1 MSHGITI
8 RTISILL
15 LILLLFCVLCRKG
28 VSEIN
33 ESESNVSSYP
43 QRIVVFPLF
52 AEEILLDLIGP
63 ERIVYIGHQYIEG
76 GEDYSPTMK
85 LAKLIPG
92 SEWQNTDEEE
102 IIALQPDLIVLHED
116 MKEAYMSGI
125 LYPELEKTSVSVI
138 FVKHPRTIKDVEENI
153 LLLGETVGVPTKA
166 SDMVYQLKNSIQK
179 SLNTFLRLDRNTPAK
194 VLYYNTW
201 QESFPIIAQLCMFDC
216 LYYDDYVL
224 LDDSQI
230 SEWNPDYIFFKPAR
244 VDSDGTLLDINDS
257 STIMKN
263 ITNNS
268 LLSDTKAIRNGNVY
282 PLYLHSSHY
291 IVKNIEEV
299 IQLLNLNSSNQDD

>member
-1 MSHGITI
+1 
-8 RTISILL
+8 
-15 LILLLFCVLCRKG
+15 
-28 VSEIN
+28 
-33 ESESNVSSYP
+33 
-43 QRIVVFPLF
+43 
-52 AEEILLDLIGP
+52 
-63 ERIVYIGHQYIEG
+63 
-76 GEDYSPTMK
+76 
-85 LAKLIPG
+85 
-92 SEWQNTDEEE
+92 
-102 IIALQPDLIVLHED
+102 
-116 MKEAYMSGI
+116 
-125 LYPELEKTSVSVI
+125 
-138 FVKHPRTIKDVEENI
+138 
-153 LLLGETVGVPTKA
+153 
-166 SDMVYQLKNSIQK
+166 
-179 SLNTFLRLDRNTPAK
+179 
-194 VLYYNTW
+194 
-201 QESFPIIAQLCMFDC
+201 MFDC